1 MKVPFMERSGANYS
15 RRKNT
20 EYKCPEVGRNLGMFD
35 KKKEGQCGWRITNRA
50 REGKMEMSSES

>member
-20 EYKCPEVGRNLGMFD
+20 EYKCLEVERNLDMFD
-35 KKKEGQCGWRITNRA
+35 KKKEGQCG
-50 REGKMEMSSES
+50 